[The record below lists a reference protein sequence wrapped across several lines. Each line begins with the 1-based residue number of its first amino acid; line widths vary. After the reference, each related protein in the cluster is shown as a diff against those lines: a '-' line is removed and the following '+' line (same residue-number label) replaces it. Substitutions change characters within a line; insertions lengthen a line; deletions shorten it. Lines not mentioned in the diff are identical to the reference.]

1 MNTTLHTGISTELLP
16 PRLAVLGNI
25 KIGGLGPK
33 RTSAKGN
40 EFQAPVKYDHFR
52 VTHRQRG
59 TDGNYL
65 PYAEVHEV
73 VGDRPVHLDV
83 RLFFPEPAQNFHARM
98 VHYEGKALSRECD
111 GETSVDCSTGV
122 SGVCSRRQG
131 KECKCKPYGRLV
143 VALEAAPVLGGLF
156 AYRTTSWE
164 TVNNLQS
171 ALRLFKKQFGSLQGL
186 PLRMVLY
193 PAEHQ
198 VPDSRGGTVTAT
210 SYKVGLVLRASWEEA
225 ASAALEF
232 HRHAQ
237 LARREI
243 LQIASGVVT
252 ELDAEDLQD
261 AGEIERE
268 FFPSTGARKAIGS
281 GLSGVARMNRVVA
294 EPAGEEDGDDGTGD
308 EEPVDRKGELLQMA
322 AARADQLTMKAQERM
337 TAAAQSNDPD
347 RIDAALQWLQEN
359 TEEPEPTVEELPG
372 SGRLL

>member
-1 MNTTLHTGISTELLP
+1 MSTLQQGISTELLP
-16 PRLAVLGNI
+16 PRLAVVGNI

-59 TDGNYL
+59 SDGNYL

-73 VGDRPVHLDV
+73 VGDKPVHLDV
-83 RLFFPEPAQNFHARM
+83 RLFFPEPSQNFHARM
-98 VHYEGKALSRECD
+98 VHYEGKALARECD

-122 SGVCSRRQG
+122 SGTCSRRQG

-171 ALRLFKKQFGSLQGL
+171 ALRLFQKQFGSLQGL

-225 ASAALEF
+225 AVAALEF
-232 HRHAQ
+232 HRTAQ

-243 LQIASGVVT
+243 LQLASGVVT
-252 ELDAEDLQD
+252 ELDAEDQED
-261 AGEIERE
+261 ADGITRE
-268 FFPSTGARKAIGS
+268 FFPAPASAPRAIGA
-281 GLSGVARMNRVVA
+281 GLGGVARMNQRPNHEAAEEVQATVVQDAGPSIAQQLATLAA
-294 EPAGEEDGDDGTGD
+294 E
-308 EEPVDRKGELLQMA
+308 
-322 AARADQLTMKAQERM
+322 RADQLTVKAQERM
-337 TAAAQSNDPD
+337 AAAAVSNDPA
-347 RIDAALQWLQEN
+347 RIQAALDWLQEH
-359 TEEPEPTVEELPG
+359 TEEPESTVDELPG